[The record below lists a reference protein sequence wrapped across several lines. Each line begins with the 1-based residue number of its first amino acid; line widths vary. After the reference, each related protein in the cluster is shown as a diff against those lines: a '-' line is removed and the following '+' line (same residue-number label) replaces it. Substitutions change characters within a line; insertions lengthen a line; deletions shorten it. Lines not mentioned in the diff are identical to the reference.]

1 MILIGHNIDRMR
13 ELPEKSVH
21 CVVTSPPYWRLR
33 DYGTDPQTWG
43 DGWMG
48 ELGSEPTPEMFVAHM
63 AEVFAEVWRVL
74 RDDGTCWVNLGDS
87 YASQAGGY
95 SETGSRGESA
105 VISPKTQSAVQKH
118 KTRKPP
124 SSLKPKDLIG
134 IPWRVAFALQA
145 AGWYL
150 RQDIIWCLSGGAW
163 VYAKTAKG
171 EMPVMVKDLVRLKP
185 STVKLWNGERWTQVL
200 GWGRNPDPQDKTEI
214 VLRSGERI
222 GCTGTHLWPTQRG
235 NVCASELAVG
245 DVIQTCRLPE
255 PDSAQSPSHFH
266 ENAAWFLGLYLAEGS
281 RADDTIQFSLCSD
294 ELHWIPRI
302 ESVAKHYGGSL
313 TYTVSGNSL
322 SVRVYGRLLVALVEE
337 YIGGSVAKDKHLK
350 VAAWKLPNSSLR
362 EIAHGYLQGDGN
374 FDQANGRW
382 RLGFTRNYSLERDLR
397 TLSARLGA
405 CLIITPC
412 TSTSQN
418 GEHKVFRGEWRWDR
432 SGHWNE
438 KDRGEIV
445 EIRSSRARQFW
456 DISVEDEPHLFSL
469 ASGVLTHNCKPNPM
483 PESVRDRC
491 TKAHEYLFLLTKS
504 ERYFFDG
511 EACSEKAIGPAGGI
525 TKPNK
530 SYEHDPVKHRTKAG
544 LAAAQTR
551 ARETGGFA
559 KRNRRSV
566 WSIST
571 HSYKGAHFA
580 TYPPRLVEPCILA
593 GTSAK
598 GCCPHCGKPWARVV
612 ESKRVATRLGE
623 DSKVCF
629 PAGWATGKDHSA
641 MGHQTAENHRKVTGN
656 SDPQRHV
663 SVKVTTGWQQA
674 CKCEAHEPVPCTVLD
689 PFGGSGTTA
698 IVAAHHGRKWIIC
711 ELNPQYATLA
721 EQRIAEGWTPPKAK
735 KPRRKRHAK
744 QKALFNAEAC

>member
-1 MILIGHNIDRMR
+1 MILIGHNITELRK
-13 ELPEKSVH
+13 LPEKSVH
-21 CVVTSPPYWRLR
+21 CCITSPPYWGLR

-48 ELGSEPTPEMFVAHM
+48 ELGSEPTPEMFVSHM
-63 AEVFAEVWRVL
+63 VEVFAEVWRVL

-87 YASQAGGY
+87 YSAGGRGNFDVT
-95 SETGSRGESA
+95 SDNKGNGAIRGLSRP
-105 VISPKTQSAVQKH
+105 SPVGV
-118 KTRKPP
+118 
-124 SSLKPKDLIG
+124 KPKNLIG

-150 RQDIIWCLSGGAW
+150 RQDIIW
-163 VYAKTAKG
+163 
-171 EMPVMVKDLVRLKP
+171 
-185 STVKLWNGERWTQVL
+185 
-200 GWGRNPDPQDKTEI
+200 
-214 VLRSGERI
+214 
-222 GCTGTHLWPTQRG
+222 H
-235 NVCASELAVG
+235 
-245 DVIQTCRLPE
+245 
-255 PDSAQSPSHFH
+255 
-266 ENAAWFLGLYLAEGS
+266 
-281 RADDTIQFSLCSD
+281 
-294 ELHWIPRI
+294 
-302 ESVAKHYGGSL
+302 
-313 TYTVSGNSL
+313 
-322 SVRVYGRLLVALVEE
+322 
-337 YIGGSVAKDKHLK
+337 
-350 VAAWKLPNSSLR
+350 
-362 EIAHGYLQGDGN
+362 
-374 FDQANGRW
+374 
-382 RLGFTRNYSLERDLR
+382 
-397 TLSARLGA
+397 
-405 CLIITPC
+405 
-412 TSTSQN
+412 
-418 GEHKVFRGEWRWDR
+418 
-432 SGHWNE
+432 
-438 KDRGEIV
+438 
-445 EIRSSRARQFW
+445 
-456 DISVEDEPHLFSL
+456 
-469 ASGVLTHNCKPNPM
+469 KPNPM

-511 EACSEKAIGPAGGI
+511 DACSEKAIGPAGGN

-656 SDPQRHV
+656 RDPQRHV

>member
-1 MILIGHNIDRMR
+1 MILIDHNIDRMR
-13 ELPEKSVH
+13 ELPAKSVH
-21 CVVTSPPYWRLR
+21 CVVTSPPYYGLR
-33 DYGTDPQTWG
+33 AYGTDPQTWG

-150 RQDIIWCLSGGAW
+150 RQDIIW
-163 VYAKTAKG
+163 
-171 EMPVMVKDLVRLKP
+171 
-185 STVKLWNGERWTQVL
+185 
-200 GWGRNPDPQDKTEI
+200 
-214 VLRSGERI
+214 
-222 GCTGTHLWPTQRG
+222 H
-235 NVCASELAVG
+235 
-245 DVIQTCRLPE
+245 
-255 PDSAQSPSHFH
+255 
-266 ENAAWFLGLYLAEGS
+266 
-281 RADDTIQFSLCSD
+281 
-294 ELHWIPRI
+294 
-302 ESVAKHYGGSL
+302 
-313 TYTVSGNSL
+313 
-322 SVRVYGRLLVALVEE
+322 
-337 YIGGSVAKDKHLK
+337 
-350 VAAWKLPNSSLR
+350 
-362 EIAHGYLQGDGN
+362 
-374 FDQANGRW
+374 
-382 RLGFTRNYSLERDLR
+382 
-397 TLSARLGA
+397 
-405 CLIITPC
+405 
-412 TSTSQN
+412 
-418 GEHKVFRGEWRWDR
+418 
-432 SGHWNE
+432 
-438 KDRGEIV
+438 
-445 EIRSSRARQFW
+445 
-456 DISVEDEPHLFSL
+456 
-469 ASGVLTHNCKPNPM
+469 KPNPM

-511 EACSEKAIGPAGGI
+511 DACSEKAIGPAGGN

-530 SYEHDPVKHRTKAG
+530 SYEHDHDPVKHRTKAG
-544 LAAAQTR
+544 LAAAKTR

-612 ESKRVATRLGE
+612 ESKRVATRPGE

-656 SDPQRHV
+656 RDPQRHV

-698 IVAAHHGRKWIIC
+698 IVAAHHGREWIIC
-711 ELNPQYATLA
+711 ELNPQYAMLA
-721 EQRIAEGWTPPKAK
+721 EQRIAEGWTPPKVK
-735 KPRRKRHAK
+735 KPRRKRHTK
-744 QKALFNAEAC
+744 QNAVI